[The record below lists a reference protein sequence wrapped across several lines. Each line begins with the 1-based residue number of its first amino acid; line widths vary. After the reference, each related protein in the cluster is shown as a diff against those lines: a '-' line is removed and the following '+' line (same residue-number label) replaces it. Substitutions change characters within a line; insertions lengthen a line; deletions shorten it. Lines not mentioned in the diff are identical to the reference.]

1 MRPPV
6 SMLAQLAQQAQ
17 QPTSMALHLH
27 QPSTLL
33 LSLQPSLLSPET
45 TLAPLSEPWVQALV
59 WDDFRI
65 AVAFFVVAPLALLAA
80 SVAARVPPAAGAL
93 DERSDSAETVLRLM
107 TSYWQASSLLLLTV
121 LLDIQ
126 EVKFCV
132 VAGLAAQAMIF
143 VSLWWWEDLNEELD
157 DAPLSRAFQ
166 AWRLP
171 ASVAA
176 AGGVLVQLPFQRCV
190 GVSTLAGD
198 AFCAP
203 WLEPPKFAAGLVG
216 LGPSP
221 ALGAVADAGCLLYF
235 AVLAY
240 YVTVLLPTVGRSGR
254 AARPELMN
262 FAPIGAW
269 RTLGFISPQLELTS
283 DNALASEVPPD
294 VPPEEPPLD
303 KFRSLMGALYGVA
316 GVAHAADL
324 FAGPSAL
331 FAAAG
336 APPFQALPP
345 PAQALAIV
353 WCATGPLAYVTSRR
367 GGRVADAGLVA
378 YGVVEVLGAALIA
391 TNVDASA
398 LPPDAIGALPNALAV
413 QGVVAASWVY
423 SARVPADDS

>member
-1 MRPPV
+1 
-6 SMLAQLAQQAQ
+6 MLAQLAQQPA
-17 QPTSMALHLH
+17 SMALRLH

-190 GVSTLAGD
+190 GVSSLAGD

-203 WLEPPKFAAGLVG
+203 WLEPPKFAASLVG

-240 YVTVLLPTVGRSGR
+240 YATVLLPMVGRSGR

-269 RTLGFISPQLELTS
+269 RALGFISPQWEPAL
-283 DNALASEVPPD
+283 DNALAPEVPSPPD
-294 VPPEEPPLD
+294 VPPPETPPLD
-303 KFRSLMGALYGVA
+303 SFRSLMGALYGVA

-324 FAGPSAL
+324 FAGPLAL

-336 APPFQALPP
+336 APPFQVLPL
-345 PAQALAIV
+345 PAQALAV
-353 WCATGPLAYVTSRR
+353 LWCATGPLAYVSSRR

-378 YGVVEVLGAALIA
+378 YGVVEVVGAALIA
-391 TNVDASA
+391 ANVET
-398 LPPDAIGALPNALAV
+398 PPDAIGALPSALAV
-413 QGVVAASWVY
+413 QGAVAASWVY
-423 SARVPADDS
+423 SATRPAEE

>member
-143 VSLWWWEDLNEELD
+143 VSLW
-157 DAPLSRAFQ
+157 
-166 AWRLP
+166 
-171 ASVAA
+171 
-176 AGGVLVQLPFQRCV
+176 
-190 GVSTLAGD
+190 
-198 AFCAP
+198 
-203 WLEPPKFAAGLVG
+203 
-216 LGPSP
+216 
-221 ALGAVADAGCLLYF
+221 
-235 AVLAY
+235 
-240 YVTVLLPTVGRSGR
+240 
-254 AARPELMN
+254 
-262 FAPIGAW
+262 
-269 RTLGFISPQLELTS
+269 
-283 DNALASEVPPD
+283 
-294 VPPEEPPLD
+294 
-303 KFRSLMGALYGVA
+303 
-316 GVAHAADL
+316 
-324 FAGPSAL
+324 
-331 FAAAG
+331 
-336 APPFQALPP
+336 
-345 PAQALAIV
+345 
-353 WCATGPLAYVTSRR
+353 
-367 GGRVADAGLVA
+367 
-378 YGVVEVLGAALIA
+378 
-391 TNVDASA
+391 
-398 LPPDAIGALPNALAV
+398 
-413 QGVVAASWVY
+413 
-423 SARVPADDS
+423 